1 MSRTM
6 IKGAVKLL
14 TSDAFQNLESN
25 VIVVNVN
32 QIAYIEPVMKEGKQF
47 TEIGING
54 RRLLVQ
60 GQFHDIIASIKSIS
74 FKNDIDNSWLVLRK
88 AF

>member
-6 IKGAVKLL
+6 IRGAVKLL
-14 TSDAFQNLESN
+14 TSDAFQNLESD

>member
-74 FKNDIDNSWLVLRK
+74 FKNDIDNSWLALRK